1 MKDEKLVEDAHRALL
16 RRAVTSQAVGKP
28 SRHASLVYL
37 VYSVCLV
44 CLVEDDQ
51 LDELNKPDEPEKPN
65 EQNRLADF
73 FSILLEAEPD
83 AKQGIVGAKVQ
94 RELLPVVVG

>member
-1 MKDEKLVEDAHRALL
+1 
-16 RRAVTSQAVGKP
+16 VGKP
-28 SRHASLVYL
+28 FRHASLVCL
-37 VYSVCLV
+37 VYSVCLG

-51 LDELNKPDEPEKPN
+51 LDELNKPDEPEKQDRPDRPD
-65 EQNRLADF
+65 EQDKLADF

-83 AKQGIVGAKVQ
+83 AKQGIVGAKIQ